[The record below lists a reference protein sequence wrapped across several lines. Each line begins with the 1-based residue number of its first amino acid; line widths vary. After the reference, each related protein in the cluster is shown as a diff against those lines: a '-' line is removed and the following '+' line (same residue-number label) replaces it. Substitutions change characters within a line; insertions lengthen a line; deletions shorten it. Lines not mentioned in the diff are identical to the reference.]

1 MIAIVR
7 EIVTEADLKQILVD
21 FENAAMTEFQSSY
34 PNTEIKVCF
43 F

>member
-7 EIVTEADLKQILVD
+7 EIVTEAGLKQILVA
-21 FENAAMTEFQSSY
+21 FESAPMTEFQNSY
-34 PNTEIKVCF
+34 PNTEIKGCF